1 MHSRRLFALMW
12 LASSAL
18 TPAVALAQA
27 PRAAAESGSTEV
39 GEIVVTAQRREE
51 RLLDVPIAI
60 TAASQEQLVA
70 SGVLST
76 RDLTTLTPGLNAAT
90 QGLAFQPSIR
100 GIGTTSTVLGDE
112 TNVAVYIDNVYI
124 PFQAGNAFGLKN
136 VERIEVLKGPQ
147 GTLFGRNATGG
158 AIRVVTADP
167 SFEPTGVISADY
179 GFKLHSKEINAYGS
193 AGLNEKMAL
202 GVSAYVYDDNGYV
215 RNLGPI
221 GGKVADARQAT
232 VRAKLL
238 VTPSDD
244 LRIIFGAD
252 YTNSRTSAAFST
264 TIQDGVNSFKNV
276 AGAITPPDYRIDPYT
291 VALNFD
297 PYVKALSAGG
307 YLSIKYDLPKHTLTS
322 ISAYRQYRL
331 KFYLDSD
338 RTQLNLTQFHGF
350 QTTKVATQEFDL
362 ASNYE
367 GPVNYVAG
375 LFLYKSDAFAPR
387 TLNFAAPLGPV
398 VNGQR
403 AVLGPPVNNANT
415 VGFAEGNSVAGFGEV
430 TWKATDALSVVGGY
444 RYTWEKK
451 QATARNALTNVQFS
465 AEDTWKNSSVR
476 ATVQYKFDEEANIY
490 ATYSTGFKS
499 GIFNAGAVSNPLQ
512 RANPEKVTAY
522 EVGLKARAGIFTV
535 LGSAFHYKYDNI
547 QLQTNNILNPAAGTT
562 ILQNAAVAK
571 IEGADLQV
579 TARLIEGLSAQLGV
593 SWMPTAKYTKFI
605 GGLNFIPNPGG
616 LGATFV
622 PTDLSGSRMIRTP
635 ETTVNLGLNYK
646 TGLAGGALVAS
657 GNYFW
662 SDDFFWIPGGAVKQ
676 NAYNTL
682 NARLAWTT
690 PDDRFTVSVWG
701 RNLTKEVY
709 WLQAAGNTGGFSG
722 SYAQPREIGVGL
734 EASF

>member
-1 MHSRRLFALMW
+1 MRPIRVLAFLW

-18 TPAVALAQA
+18 TPAAAFAQA
-27 PRAAAESGSTEV
+27 PRGAAEAGTTEV

-76 RDLTTLTPGLNAAT
+76 RDLTTLAPGLNAAT

-158 AIRVVTADP
+158 AIRIVTADP

-179 GFKLHSKEINAYGS
+179 GFKLRSKEVNAYAS

-202 GVSAYVYDDNGYV
+202 GVSAYVYDDKGYV

-221 GGKVADARQAT
+221 GGKVSDARQAT

-238 VTPSDD
+238 ITPSED
-244 LRIIFGAD
+244 LRIIAGAD
-252 YTNSRTSAAFST
+252 YTNSRSSAAFST

-276 AGAITPPDYRIDPYT
+276 VGAITPPDYRVDPYT
-291 VALNFD
+291 VALSFD
-297 PYVKALSAGG
+297 PYVKTLSAGG
-307 YLSIKYDLPKHTLTS
+307 YLSIKYDLPQHTITS

-338 RTQLNLTQFHGF
+338 RTQLNLTQFYGF
-350 QTTKVATQEFDL
+350 QNTKVATQEFDL
-362 ASNYE
+362 ASNFE
-367 GPVNYVAG
+367 GPINYVAG
-375 LFLYKSDAFAPR
+375 LFLYKSDGYAPK
-387 TLNFAAPLGPV
+387 TLNFAAPIGV
-398 VNGQR
+398 AVNGQR
-403 AVLGPPVNNANT
+403 PVIGPPINNANT
-415 VGFAEGNSVAGFGEV
+415 MGFATGKSVAGFGEV
-430 TWKATDALSVVGGY
+430 TWNVSDALSVIGGY

-451 QATARNALTNVQFS
+451 DATARNALTNVQFS

-476 ATVQYKFDEEANIY
+476 ATVQYKFNEESNIY

-512 RANPEKVTAY
+512 RADPEKVTAY
-522 EVGLKARAGIFTV
+522 EIGLKARAGVFTI
-535 LGSAFHYKYDNI
+535 LTSAFHYKYDNI

-579 TARLIEGLSAQLGV
+579 TARVAGGLSAQLGV
-593 SWMPTAKYTKFI
+593 SWLPTARYTRFI
-605 GGLNFIPNPGG
+605 GGLNFISNPGG
-616 LGATFV
+616 LGASFV
-622 PTDLSGSRMIRTP
+622 PTDLSGTRMIRTP

-646 TGLAGGALVAS
+646 TEVAGGLLAAS

-662 SDDFFWIPGGAVKQ
+662 SNEFFWIPGGAVRQ
-676 NAYNTL
+676 NSYNTL

-690 PDDRFTVSVWG
+690 PDDRYTVSLWG

>member
-1 MHSRRLFALMW
+1 MQRHRVFGLIL

-18 TPAVALAQA
+18 TSGTAWAQGA
-27 PRAAAESGSTEV
+27 RSPDEAEV

-51 RLLDVPIAI
+51 RLIDVPIAI

-70 SGVLST
+70 SGVVST
-76 RDLTTLTPGLNAAT
+76 RDLTTLAPGLNAAT

-112 TNVAVYIDNVYI
+112 TNVAIYIDNVYI

-158 AIRVVTADP
+158 AIRIVTADP

-179 GFKLHSKEINAYGS
+179 GFKLHSKEVNAYAS

-202 GVSAYVYDDNGYV
+202 GVSAYVYDDDGYV
-215 RNLGPI
+215 RNLGPV

-238 VTPSDD
+238 ITPSDD
-244 LRIIFGAD
+244 LRIIAGAD

-297 PYVKALSAGG
+297 PYVKTLSAGG
-307 YLSIKYDLPKHTLTS
+307 YLSIKYDLPNHTLTS

-362 ASNYE
+362 ASSFD

-375 LFLYKSDAFAPR
+375 LFLYSSDGYAPK
-387 TLNFAAPLGPV
+387 TLNFAAPLTPAVNGVRSIAGPV
-398 VNGQR
+398 I
-403 AVLGPPVNNANT
+403 NNANT
-415 VGFAEGNSVAGFGEV
+415 VGFAKGRSVAAFGEL
-430 TWKATDALSVVGGY
+430 TWNLTEALSVIGGY

-451 QATARNALTNVQFS
+451 EATARNALTNIQFS
-465 AEDTWKNSSVR
+465 DEDSWKNSSVR
-476 ATVQYKFDEEANIY
+476 ATVQYKFNDQSNVY

-499 GIFNAGAVSNPLQ
+499 GLFNAGAVSNPLQ
-512 RANPEKVTAY
+512 RADPEKVTAY

-535 LGSAFHYKYDNI
+535 LVSAFHYKYDNI

-571 IEGADLQV
+571 IEGADLQL
-579 TARLIEGLSAQLGV
+579 TARLLDGLSAQLGV
-593 SWMPTAKYTKFI
+593 SWLPTARYTKFI

-616 LGATFV
+616 LGATFI
-622 PTDLSGSRMIRTP
+622 PTDLSGTRMIRTP
-635 ETTVNLGLNYK
+635 ETTVNLGLNYR
-646 TGLAGGALVAS
+646 TDVAGGVLNAS

-662 SDDFFWIPGGAVKQ
+662 SDEFFWIPGGAVKQ

-690 PDDRFTVSVWG
+690 PDDHYTFSVWG

-722 SYAQPREIGVGL
+722 SYAQPREIGVGV
-734 EASF
+734 EAKF